1 MDDFFLLDFF
11 FFFSNI
17 LFKSPVSDME
27 CSRDWG
33 SDLSRKKIPNII
45 PVTFVLWKMCYIH
58 TQ

>member
-33 SDLSRKKIPNII
+33 SDLSRKKNTRYHTRNFCTLKN
-45 PVTFVLWKMCYIH
+45 VFNH